1 MRFGLLISFLA
12 AIMLIVALVVPAR
25 QNPLALSL
33 EPSTSTPSS
42 VRCIALT
49 YTDAVRSRG
58 LPHRITLR
66 PDTTSWVLGRL
77 TYRAEGDGDPL
88 WRQAWWA
95 FAGPDSI
102 DLTAHHQAT
111 IRLPAKS
118 GTGRA
123 VPYVDG
129 SLLNALISRGYRT
142 WSVDQGEI
150 PS

>member
-12 AIMLIVALVVPAR
+12 AITLIVALVVPAR
-25 QNPLALSL
+25 QNPLALPL
-33 EPSTSTPSS
+33 EPSISRPST

-58 LPHRITLR
+58 LPHRITLG

-88 WRQAWWA
+88 WRQAGWA

-123 VPYVDG
+123 VPYVEG
-129 SLLNALISRGYRT
+129 SLLGALLSGADRSFT
-142 WSVDQGEI
+142 VEHAEI
-150 PS
+150 PC